1 MSYESPLLEN
11 EATSSNL
18 LVAIRLPEDVVL
30 QVAETLWT
38 ILVIRNLNEKMSL
51 SNRCQAFITG
61 TLKHGTLKEMI
72 LLSRRC
78 QTLQGRKAEPGK
90 LKSE

>member
-1 MSYESPLLEN
+1 MLF
-11 EATSSNL
+11 
-18 LVAIRLPEDVVL
+18 L

-38 ILVIRNLNEKMSL
+38 ILVICNLNEKMSL

-61 TLKHGTLKEMI
+61 TLIHGTLKEMI